1 MKQKNLMEK
10 KIVGTFYEKSI
21 QKINQTEF
29 RVEKVIRRKRMSKG
43 KAMIIPLAV
52 RLIKMISLDKVNYF
66 PEPHTHSK

>member
-1 MKQKNLMEK
+1 
-10 KIVGTFYEKSI
+10 
-21 QKINQTEF
+21 
-29 RVEKVIRRKRMSKG
+29 MSKG